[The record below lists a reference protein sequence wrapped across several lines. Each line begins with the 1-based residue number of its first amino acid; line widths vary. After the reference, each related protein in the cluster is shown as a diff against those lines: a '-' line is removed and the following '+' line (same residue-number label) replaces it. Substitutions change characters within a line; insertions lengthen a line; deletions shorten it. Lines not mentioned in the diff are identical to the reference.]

1 MFKSEKSPGLAFD
14 IENAIIYSGTRQFQV
29 LGYDQDRLM
38 LSLRDILQKGEP
50 FNIPIRALFTVFE
63 ANQIENLM
71 QKIHPEWFV

>member
-1 MFKSEKSPGLAFD
+1 MFKSEKSSDLAFD
-14 IENAIIYSGTRQFQV
+14 IKNAIIYSGTRQFQV

-63 ANQIENLM
+63 ANQIEKLI
-71 QKIHPEWFV
+71 QKFHPAWLI

>member
-1 MFKSEKSPGLAFD
+1 MFISERSTDLAFD
-14 IENAIIYSGTRQFQV
+14 IEKAIIYSGDRQFQV

-63 ANQIENLM
+63 ANQIENL
-71 QKIHPEWFV
+71 ILEFHPEWLL

>member
-1 MFKSEKSPGLAFD
+1 MFKSERSPDLAFD
-14 IENAIIYSGTRQFQV
+14 VKNAIIYSGTRQFQV
-29 LGYDQDRLM
+29 IGYDQDKLT
-38 LSLRDILQKGEP
+38 LSLRDILQKGDP